1 MYSRTLVFAFVALLL
16 SRTDTRAWDGDG
28 HRVVGSIADQL
39 LKPPAKAKV
48 TAILGFS
55 LRIAGPWADC
65 VKSVQRVNDVT
76 YKYSHHP
83 LFGAPCVPFDAPA
96 AAEEQARMENFVQR
110 NWMLCRYRD
119 YKSSCDS
126 TYHFTDVPI
135 QRNEYSR
142 MHAGTNERDI
152 VQTINAAIA
161 KLRDRPLQ
169 APVSIGDKKE
179 ALFLLAHLIG
189 DLHQPLHVGAIYL
202 DAGGNLI
209 DFPDGS
215 TPSDPNDTH
224 GGNSLF
230 DQDKPF
236 HTEWD
241 SIPKDLGDDASAND
255 DMLARAKQLPPT
267 QGLVEDFAAKWATET
282 VRLAQG
288 VFSGASFRPKTPT
301 TDGSPRWDIDLPPNY
316 WTIHDETKRKQ
327 LAAAGARLAE
337 LLNAIWP

>member
-1 MYSRTLVFAFVALLL
+1 MLQRTLPVALTILFL
-16 SRTDTRAWDGDG
+16 SIADVSAWDGDG
-28 HRVVGSIADQL
+28 HRVAGSIADQL

-48 TAILGFS
+48 AAILGFS

-65 VKSVQRVNDVT
+65 VKSVQRVDGTN

-83 LFGAPCVPFDAPA
+83 LYGAPCVPFEAPG

-119 YKSSCDS
+119 YKSSCDN

-142 MHAGTNERDI
+142 IHAGTNDRDI

-161 KLRDRPLQ
+161 KLRDLPLQ
-169 APVSIGDKKE
+169 AAVSIGDKKE
-179 ALFLLAHLIG
+179 ALFLLAHLVG

-202 DAGGNLI
+202 DAAGSLV

-215 TPSDPNDTH
+215 TPSDQNDTH
-224 GGNSLF
+224 GGNLLF
-230 DQDKPF
+230 DGNVAF
-236 HTEWD
+236 HAKWD
-241 SIPKDLGDDASAND
+241 GIPKDLGDDASAD
-255 DMLARAKQLPPT
+255 AGMLDRAKKVPPT
-267 QGLVEDFAAKWATET
+267 QGLVEDFAAKWATDT
-282 VRLAQG
+282 VRLSRTIFAG
-288 VFSGASFRPKTPT
+288 GSFRAKPPT
-301 TDGSPRWDIDLPPNY
+301 SDGSPRWEIDLPPNY
-316 WTIHDETKRKQ
+316 WTLHEETKRQQ
-327 LAAAGARLAE
+327 LAAAGAHLAE